1 MHRGGKASAYV
12 GGKGDRKLTAV
23 REYEVWLEPVV
34 NDVHNASA
42 CVGKIDGMVNIRHLS
57 AAKAKGLKVGA
68 ELFLDFVPA

>member
-1 MHRGGKASAYV
+1 MAQHVKKAGVPAAQAPETEAS
-12 GGKGDRKLTAV
+12 
-23 REYEVWLEPVV
+23 VWLEPVV